1 MRSKL
6 VGTAIA
12 AAGLSLA
19 AAACSSSGT
28 PSSAPATS
36 HSPAAMDK
44 AAAMAGTFGV
54 DCAKIP
60 ATGTGSFIAMAGD
73 SVTTAAS
80 HNPQLTEL
88 AHAIKEAGLK
98 GTLASAHS
106 ITVFAPDNSAFAALP
121 KSELDTLMANKSD
134 LADVLK
140 FHVVDHRLTP
150 AELDSV
156 KSVMTMLG
164 QPVKIVKMG
173 STYEINGAQ
182 VVCGNIKTAN
192 ATVYII
198 NKVLIP

>member
-12 AAGLSLA
+12 AASLSLA

-36 HSPAAMDK
+36 HSPVATDK
-44 AAAMAGTFGV
+44 AADMAGTFGA

-60 ATGTGSFIAMAGD
+60 ATGMGSFIAMAGD

-88 AHAIKEAGLK
+88 ARAIDKAGLK
-98 GTLASAHS
+98 GKFDSARS

-140 FHVVDHRLTP
+140 FHIVDRRLTP
-150 AELDSV
+150 AELDSM
-156 KSVMTMLG
+156 KSVTTMLG
-164 QPVKIVKMG
+164 QPVKVVKMG
-173 STYEINGAQ
+173 STYEINGAE
-182 VVCGNIKTAN
+182 VVCGDIKTAN